1 MKQEYAIFFQ
11 NRKLI
16 IGRHGNSNGLHR
28 ESVLMITLTLL
39 DASRTHL
46 IFDIIVYTDADTDA
60 CCNAAI
66 EISADYFFFQESM
79 RTLTIAHWVGLNP

>member
-1 MKQEYAIFFQ
+1 MQFSFKTE
-11 NRKLI
+11 KLI
-16 IGRHGNSNGLHR
+16 IGRHGNSKWTSPRVGVDDN
-28 ESVLMITLTLL
+28 L
-39 DASRTHL
+39 DAFGCVQNTFD
-46 IFDIIVYTDADTDA
+46 FDIIVYTDADTDA